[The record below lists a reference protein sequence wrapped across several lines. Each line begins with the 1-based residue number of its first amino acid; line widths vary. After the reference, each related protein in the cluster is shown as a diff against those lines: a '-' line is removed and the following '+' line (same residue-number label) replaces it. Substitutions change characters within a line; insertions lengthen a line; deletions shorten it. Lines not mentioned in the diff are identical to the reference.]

1 MVDHSRIRRGGAIR
15 VTRLGILGGT
25 FDPVHYGHL
34 DAALA
39 AQQALG
45 LDEVRLMPSREPPH
59 KTPFEQA
66 GGDHRLAMV
75 ALAVDGYEALQ
86 ASDFELRAPGPS
98 YTSVTLRRLADE
110 QGHDPS
116 RLFFVLG
123 SDAFADIGQWYDYP
137 ALLDR
142 GHFVVVSRPDATGA
156 PLRERMPELAGR
168 MQAGRPPA
176 EGAPAIWLVDAGTRD
191 VSSSEIRRRLV
202 RREPLDH
209 LLPHAVADYIVRH
222 DLYAA
227 RDNGTDPA

>member
-1 MVDHSRIRRGGAIR
+1 

-34 DAALA
+34 DAAVA

-59 KTPFEQA
+59 KTPFDRA
-66 GGDHRLAMV
+66 AADHRLAMV
-75 ALAVDGYEALQ
+75 ALAVDGYEALR

-123 SDAFADIGQWYDYP
+123 SDAFADIGQWHDYP
-137 ALLDR
+137 TLLDR
-142 GHFVVVSRPDATGA
+142 GHFVVVSRPDAAGA
-156 PLRERMPELAGR
+156 ALKVMMIISDGFPQDCDYGPERGNHEYGLRDTAKALQEAERAGIHTFCITVDRSGHDYLRRMCPEDRYLVIEET
-168 MQAGRPPA
+168 A
-176 EGAPAIWLVDAGTRD
+176 ELPEALRKAYRQLTR
-191 VSSSEIRRRLV
+191 
-202 RREPLDH
+202 
-209 LLPHAVADYIVRH
+209 
-222 DLYAA
+222 
-227 RDNGTDPA
+227 T